1 MTDKADNDALVRER
15 YLSDRFEWAAPGDQ
29 QEDAWLLRF
38 CDNDVRD
45 LIWTGEDAEQEA
57 WAAWNLHAP
66 GYNCYLFRLAALRS
80 TPQAKPLDLPAQDE
94 VDRKDVEGIRL
105 HAGRIFARMKR
116 TPHGSKRSL
125 LTDQYIAK
133 FDEAKFA
140 EGWNAALDRHR
151 AGDDA
156 QNPFRWVDGLS
167 WHKPAHR
174 AVMASVKLGAW
185 MSAAVDDPA
194 VCDAMKTDILEW
206 FSSGEPMEK
215 LAQAMDALREENAR
229 LRGALRDASVS
240 LWWAARQ
247 MKGNCNGGAVDAVN
261 LAAEDASSVAALT
274 GRQG

>member
-1 MTDKADNDALVRER
+1 MSDNDALVRER

-80 TPQAKPLDLPAQDE
+80 TPQAKSLDPPAQDE
-94 VDRKDVEGIRL
+94 VEVLAATIFEADPDVGTTWDEWVAYANEPPDHLQSVEYVRRL
-105 HAGRIFARMKR
+105 ATAAI
-116 TPHGSKRSL
+116 
-125 LTDQYIAK
+125 
-133 FDEAKFA
+133 
-140 EGWNAALDRHR
+140 AALDRHP
-151 AGDDA
+151 AGD
-156 QNPFRWVDGLS
+156 
-167 WHKPAHR
+167 
-174 AVMASVKLGAW
+174 
-185 MSAAVDDPA
+185 
-194 VCDAMKTDILEW
+194 
-206 FSSGEPMEK
+206 
-215 LAQAMDALREENAR
+215 DALREENAR